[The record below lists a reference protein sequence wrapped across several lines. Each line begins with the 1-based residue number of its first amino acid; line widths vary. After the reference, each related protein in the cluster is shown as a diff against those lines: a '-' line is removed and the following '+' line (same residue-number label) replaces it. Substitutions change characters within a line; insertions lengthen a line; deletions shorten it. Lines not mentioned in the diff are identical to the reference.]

1 MKLRPDQ
8 LSGHLQKQLA
18 PIYFVGGDEP
28 LQVQESCDAIRA
40 AAREQGYTEREV
52 MTVERGF
59 AWDEIM
65 QAADSMS
72 LFGDKKILELRLPTG
87 KPGDQG
93 GKVLRQYAERPSED
107 TLLMV
112 ICGKLDA
119 ATLRTK
125 WAQELEK
132 AGVLIQVWPI
142 EAARLHDWVQARMR
156 QQGLQASNEAIT
168 ILVERVEG
176 NLLAAAQEIDKL
188 LLLYGPTRLE
198 AEAVADAVADSAR
211 YSIYNLVD
219 TALTGRADKTLHMLN
234 GLRSE
239 GVDPVLVLWA
249 LSREIRSLSNMA
261 LDIRKGSA
269 IEAVLSQQR
278 VWEKRKPMVREA
290 LKRHGLGRWFGFLQH
305 CAKIDRLIK
314 GQELGKPWDEL
325 LQLGLSIAGKQAI
338 TS

>member
-107 TLLMV
+107 TILMV